1 MAEVT
6 PFLTVTEFE
15 GMFRPL
21 SATEQALAEILVRA
35 AAAWIRDPS
44 RLPDLPASD
53 ERGKLVTYDVVK
65 AMFGPEGVTDS
76 RVTELTRTTDD
87 RTLTVKLAQAA
98 EMLDFTERHLQML
111 GLSLTAAP
119 QAIFTGYAQAEPW

>member
-21 SATEQALAEILVRA
+21 SVTEQALAEILVRA

-119 QAIFTGYAQAEPW
+119 HATFTGYTQAEPW